1 MIKQYT
7 IKSKSL
13 NSLNEALEKMALKDD
28 VKIIRS
34 PILEADGNFSSIVSS
49 NSNNFDPSKINSNIL
64 VDKQDQDEDVIE
76 KKNSLTAKVLDK
88 IKQSLETSDELQGL
102 LSKIDKLNKDTNYNT
117 WKANE
122 EQNTAYLKSK
132 NAYIFLQNDNICL
145 SHDNQVEI
153 FKSVNELHDWLK
165 KHNYPLPKSIKLHES
180 VLNEDYFTDKLTKEQ
195 ELNKINKEI
204 DELKKSLSID
214 EDLSELNI
222 KSIIK
227 QMSFYRDID
236 YEKKH
241 LPIEINELKKQISD
255 KKNSLMKPKLSAEL
269 KKAEDILNELNTVD
283 EEKIKEKYNALY
295 KEYLNRSHK
304 RRDLKN
310 AEKADYEKNKYKLDN
325 LYSQLNQNKQDIED
339 LNTAYSKEISE
350 LQKQNKE
357 NPYSTSNYI
366 NQSKNTNEPEKTAEE
381 LGRELLSKN
390 KKYEEQKPY
399 ESLSDNINDIKKELS
414 NVFDKDEMNNIIITK
429 NIDDFGNNIYV
440 LRSRSTKKLP
450 KDTLLKKLPSKINFK
465 DTNLLR
471 VDNDSVYVDED
482 TFNNNSR
489 KQALSKDEYE
499 DKLKRYM
506 GKWFTALHMEDR
518 FKKEQIDPEEL
529 KKQKIAGLT
538 KPNAYAPMS
547 WEDSKL
553 AYKMMDEP
561 KKESTNMYE
570 DAFDTSNLWYLVYQN
585 PTRDETFY
593 LNDNWEEG
601 NLLSNN
607 LQQASAFLNRE
618 EAIDTL
624 KILYSSKQTQYPFK
638 PMQEKALG
646 ECGVTCGSLGPAVQ
660 YTAKKEDLQEDDL
673 QEMSKYKAG
682 DETKI
687 GDLRLGDIDNATDYV
702 LRNATNW
709 TSDNKED
716 LEKIADREFKKKRA
730 QQWSRQYL
738 NSDNARHSL
747 FKKNPELS
755 KVYLTLLK
763 PKQNLLSPENKD
775 KFIAALQANIDE
787 LEEKDR
793 FDANAFIRND
803 EEGNSYY
810 DPKNISSDLKSK
822 EKVFRDYMQK
832 NYFDPYFKMT
842 DRAQSSQ
849 ISKLAANTSTN
860 FDSEEERENSMK
872 YAQNVQSAQELR
884 DVLNHKTHL
893 NTKKAGVR
901 RHLNTV
907 NNNPRLKPYL
917 DKFMTLANDG
927 ETSSN
932 LIMWLM
938 KNILFTDKKNLTDE
952 EKKILSYGILEDL
965 TKYKGDDIENGD
977 IYEPDYDNFEE
988 AYTAV
993 RDFIIGN
1000 KIKPLNDLH
1009 YLDDHI
1015 IQNMAFGESTTISPF
1030 KQQFM
1035 KYLNNNLQDI
1045 TLKEDDS
1052 PEDFATNIK
1061 ADIDTTASDVSQN
1074 SLNDQGDADLNLD
1087 ADSSMGSEDGES
1099 GVNFGDININGGAG
1113 DYGPE
1118 EDEQMQGM
1126 PIEPVDEYKIIDVLV
1141 NDDNNEDIRVK
1152 VQNLTTG
1159 EIETKELS
1167 EIDI

>member
-1 MIKQYT
+1 MTKQYT

-102 LSKIDKLNKDTNYNT
+102 LNEIDKLNKNTDYNT
-117 WKANE
+117 WKANK

-180 VLNEDYFTDKLTKEQ
+180 ILNEDHYIDSY
-195 ELNKINKEI
+195 KINHELQQLDKEI
-204 DELKKSLSID
+204 KELSDEY
-214 EDLSELNI
+214 NI
-222 KSIIK
+222 KDRNL
-227 QMSFYRDID
+227 FDDIE
-236 YEKKH
+236 YAKKEF
-241 LPIEINELKKQISD
+241 PNKLK
-255 KKNSLMKPKLSAEL
+255 E
-269 KKAEDILNELNTVD
+269 
-283 EEKIKEKYNALY
+283 IKEKIAEFDKQYPDE
-295 KEYLNRSHK
+295 KNRSTEQK
-304 RRDLKN
+304 IKKAQLDN
-310 AEKADYEKNKYKLDN
+310 EAEKYGRVLKKIKNTDP
-325 LYSQLNQNKQDIED
+325 E
-339 LNTAYSKEISE
+339 E
-350 LQKQNKE
+350 LQKQLKQIDDLNNKKIDVNQRKDTLDKE
-357 NPYSTSNYI
+357 YAAMIAMLNDKSKDPTTKYSPNNILNNSNNI
-366 NQSKNTNEPEKTAEE
+366 NNNFTDEYAEK
-381 LGRELLSKN
+381 LGKELLSKN
-390 KKYEEQKPY
+390 KKYEKPY
-399 ESLSDNINDIKKELS
+399 DSLSDNINDIKKELS
-414 NVFDKDEMNNIIITK
+414 NIFDKDEMNNIIITK

-440 LRSRSTKKLP
+440 LRSRSIKKLP

-465 DTNLLR
+465 DINLLR
-471 VDNDSVYVDED
+471 VDNNPVYVDED

-547 WEDSKL
+547 WEDSKI
-553 AYKMMDEP
+553 AYRMMDKP
-561 KKESTNMYE
+561 KKESTDIYE
-570 DAFDTSNLWYLVYQN
+570 DAFDTSDLWYLVYQN

-624 KILYSSKQTQYPFK
+624 KTLYSLKQTQYPFK
-638 PMQEKALG
+638 PVQEKFLG
-646 ECGVTCGSLGPAVQ
+646 ECGVTGASLGPAVQ

-673 QEMSKYKAG
+673 QEMSRYKAG

-687 GDLRLGDIDNATDYV
+687 GDLRLGDIDDATDYI
-702 LRNATNW
+702 LRNATNL

-716 LEKIADREFKKKRA
+716 LEKIAKREFEKKRG
-730 QQWSRQYL
+730 QQWSRNYL
-738 NSDNARHSL
+738 NSERHSL
-747 FKKNPELS
+747 FKNNPELN

-793 FDANAFIRND
+793 FDANAFIHND

-810 DPKNISSDLKSK
+810 DPKNISGDLKSK

-832 NYFDPYFKMT
+832 NYFNPYFKMT

-893 NTKKAGVR
+893 DTNKAGVR

-917 DKFMTLANDG
+917 DEFMTLANDG

-938 KNILFTDKKNLTDE
+938 RNILFADKKKLNDE

-965 TKYKGDDIENGD
+965 TKYKGNDIENGD
-977 IYEPDYDNFEE
+977 TYEPDYDNFEE

-993 RDFIIGN
+993 RDFITGN
-1000 KIKPLNDLH
+1000 KIKPLNNLH

-1015 IQNMAFGESTTISPF
+1015 VQNMAFGESTTISPF

-1061 ADIDTTASDVSQN
+1061 ANMDTTASDMSQS
-1074 SLNDQGDADLNLD
+1074 SLDGQGDTDLNLD
-1087 ADSSMGSEDGES
+1087 ADSSMGSENGES

-1126 PIEPVDEYKIIDVLV
+1126 PMEPVDEYKIIDILV